1 MSELMENSIMI
12 TIAIGAV
19 SGVFSAA
26 ALWLLKYL
34 FTDHFLPFYQAAI
47 YKGSSIQGTWV
58 AYTYEEAERKE
69 AFSTIIVEQFAHTI
83 KATYTMHFSNSEHL
97 VFECEGEYWEGY
109 LSIRGRSNLNTNYN
123 ILTALLRQRDNGAV
137 LRGDVCFRHR
147 SEDKPITVIDLGFER
162 QN

>member
-1 MSELMENSIMI
+1 MNEIMENSILL
-12 TIAIGAV
+12 TIMIGAI

-26 ALWLLKYL
+26 VLWLLKYL
-34 FTDHFLPFYQAAI
+34 FTDKFLPFYQAAV

-58 AYTYEEAERKE
+58 AYTYEEGKRKE
-69 AFSTIIVEQFAHTI
+69 AIATISVEQFAHTI

-97 VFECEGEYWEGY
+97 IFECGGEYWEGY

-137 LRGDVCFRHR
+137 LRGDICFRHR
-147 SEDKPITVIDLGFER
+147 AEDKPFTLIDMAFER
-162 QN
+162 QK